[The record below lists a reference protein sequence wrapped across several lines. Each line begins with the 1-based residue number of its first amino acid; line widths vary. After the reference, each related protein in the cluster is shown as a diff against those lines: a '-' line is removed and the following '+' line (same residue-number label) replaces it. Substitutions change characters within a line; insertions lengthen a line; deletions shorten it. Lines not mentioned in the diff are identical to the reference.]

1 MIVEEVEAQYNI
13 RRRHPES
20 PGHYARYQAESERVR
35 NTLACDLDV
44 PYGTSAG
51 ETLDIFRAASARGP
65 LFVFIHGGYWRA
77 LDKRDVSFIAEPFV
91 AAGIGV
97 VTINYDLTPK
107 VEVEEIVA
115 QSRRAL
121 RWVDQHLDRLGGD
134 PDQVF
139 VGGHSAGGHL
149 AAMALLAEPALRL
162 AGAVA
167 LSGIF
172 DLVPLLHTNV
182 NDAIRLDETRA
193 RALSPLHHWRPTSTP
208 LLVGVG
214 GGETDGFITQ
224 STRFAAA
231 AGVPA
236 HVWPALDHYT
246 LMHELA
252 RPDSAVHRAVA
263 DFIRR

>member
-1 MIVEEVEAQYNI
+1 MIVEAFEADYNI

-35 NTLACDLDV
+35 KSLPCEIDV
-44 PYGTSAG
+44 AYGASAG
-51 ETLDIFRAASARGP
+51 ETLDVFPAARRGGP
-65 LFVFIHGGYWRA
+65 VFVFIHGGYWRA

-97 VTINYDLTPK
+97 VTINYDLAPR

-115 QSRRAL
+115 QTRRAL
-121 RWVDQHLDRLGGD
+121 RWIEGNPGRLGGD
-134 PDQVF
+134 PARIF

-149 AAMALLAEPALRL
+149 AAMALLAAPPLHL

-182 NDAIRLDETRA
+182 NEAIRLDEDRA
-193 RALSPLHHWRPTSTP
+193 RRLSPLCHWRPTATP

-214 GGETDGFITQ
+214 GGETNGFIVQ
-224 STRFAAA
+224 STRFAEI

-236 HVWPALDHYT
+236 HVWPDLDHYT
-246 LMHELA
+246 ILHELA
-252 RPDSAVHRAVA
+252 RPDSPVHREVA
-263 DFIRR
+263 RFIAG